1 MRSVSHCRRVSERSL
16 SRCTSVL
23 LVWVA
28 ICFSQPSLAWS
39 SKDFPLFEPVHQIA
53 IDVVLKSVLSSDDLQ
68 LLQDQQI
75 VVDKDQKAPESY
87 EHSMTGVNKGE
98 SYEPA
103 QKARYIQ
110 LAEDFIRK
118 NIIAAIAAKK
128 TGDHQH
134 AMEALGKAMHPLE
147 DATSPVHEPFQA
159 WYYNEGVFDIA
170 HHITKE
176 RIYPNTTDK
185 VQADYKSK
193 LEGSVRWAYDLF
205 LEKIS
210 MPAHFFN
217 SDGTLQIPMAY
228 LH

>member
-1 MRSVSHCRRVSERSL
+1 MKSAIHLRRASDRLLPRSARACW
-16 SRCTSVL
+16 VL
-23 LVWVA
+23 AA
-28 ICFSQPSLAWS
+28 ICFSQLSLAWS

-53 IDVVLKSVLSSDDLQ
+53 IDVVLKSLISSGDLQ

-75 VVDKDQKAPESY
+75 VVDRDQKAPESY
-87 EHSMTGVNKGE
+87 EHSMTGVDKGE
-98 SYEPA
+98 SYDPA
-103 QKARYIQ
+103 QKAKYIQ

-118 NIIAAIAAKK
+118 NINAAIAAKK

-134 AMEALGKAMHPLE
+134 AMEALGNAIHPLE
-147 DATSPVHEPFQA
+147 DATSPAHAPFQA
-159 WYYNEGVFDIA
+159 WHYNEGVFAIA

-176 RIYPNTTDK
+176 RIYPNTTDT
-185 VQADYKSK
+185 VQADYKAR

-210 MPAHFFN
+210 MPTHFFN
-217 SDGTLQIPMAY
+217 SDGTLQIPMVY